1 MPTFYK
7 GAGLGTH
14 WHKNDSR
21 RVGFTARSPEAT
33 PTMAAII
40 THVAAETK
48 DSPYISLTCSYAV
61 AWDYAMKG
69 PRPPTSDSPAYVY
82 EIEIADAFV
91 SGLILRDPVK
101 ELLPTLRSVID
112 TNFQAEVPFYQHN
125 GDQTFL
131 IEVANPRILL
141 LPKGRHPQP
150 PGPGEPCAANL
161 TPPFRT
167 LVNSLRDAEI
177 LVYQDIPRHYVKRR
191 FNVYRQDLLS
201 LEEG

>member
-1 MPTFYK
+1 MPTYYR

-21 RVGFTARSPEAT
+21 RVGFTARSPEAI
-33 PTMAAII
+33 PTMEALI
-40 THVAAETK
+40 THVAAGTK
-48 DSPYISLTCSYAV
+48 DSPYISLTCSYGV
-61 AWDYAMKG
+61 AWDYAVKG
-69 PRPPTSDSPAYVY
+69 ALPPTSDSPAYVY
-82 EIEIADAFV
+82 EIEIADAFA
-91 SGLILRDPVK
+91 SGLILHDPVK

-112 TNFQAEVPFYQHN
+112 TNFQGDVPFYQHN
-125 GDQTFL
+125 GTQEFL
-131 IEVANPRILL
+131 IEVANPTILV
-141 LPKGRHPQP
+141 LPEGRHPQP

-177 LVYQDIPRHYVKRR
+177 LVYGDIPQHCVKRR
-191 FNVYRQDLLS
+191 FNVYRQGRLS

>member
-1 MPTFYK
+1 MPTYYK

-21 RVGFTARSPEAT
+21 RVGFTARSPGAT
-33 PTMAAII
+33 PTTEALI
-40 THVAAETK
+40 THVAVGTK

-61 AWDYAMKG
+61 AWDYAMTG
-69 PRPPTSDSPAYVY
+69 SLPPTSDSPAYVY
-82 EIEIADAFV
+82 EIEIADAFA
-91 SGLILRDPVK
+91 SGLLLLDPVK

-112 TNFQAEVPFYQHN
+112 TSFQAAEPFYQHN
-125 GDQTFL
+125 GDQSFL
-131 IEVANPRILL
+131 IEVANPTMLA
-141 LPKGRHPQP
+141 LPNGRHPQP

-161 TPPFRT
+161 TPPFKT

-177 LVYQDIPRHYVKRR
+177 LVYGDIPQHCVRRR

>member
-7 GAGLGTH
+7 GAGLETH

-21 RVGFTARSPEAT
+21 RVGFTARSPRAT
-33 PTMAAII
+33 PTMEAIV
-40 THVAAETK
+40 THVADGTK

-69 PRPPTSDSPAYVY
+69 AIPPTSDSPAYVY

-91 SGLILRDPVK
+91 SGLILHDPVK
-101 ELLPTLRSVID
+101 KLLPTLRSVID
-112 TNFQAEVPFYQHN
+112 TNFQAAVPFYQHN

-131 IEVANPRILL
+131 IEVANPTILE
-141 LPKGRHPQP
+141 PPTGRSPQP
-150 PGPGEPCAANL
+150 PGPGEPCDANL

-177 LVYQDIPRHYVKRR
+177 LVYGDIPRHCVKRR